1 MEGGLRES
9 WADSEESLV
18 QKLPGLQW
26 ELGRVPT
33 SALVYGV
40 GLTRLKSCSAVGIT
54 STSENHSVLFV
65 GNIGSI
71 GDSHTTKKYTY
82 ILL

>member
-18 QKLPGLQW
+18 QKLPGLRW
-26 ELGRVPT
+26 ELGRLPM

-40 GLTRLKSCSAVGIT
+40 GLTRLKSCLLLESPQPLKIT
-54 STSENHSVLFV
+54 QS
-65 GNIGSI
+65 
-71 GDSHTTKKYTY
+71 Y
-82 ILL
+82 LLEI